1 MAQVDAQIP
10 LMVNN
15 PAELQQ
21 IAYRNQLAQLQ
32 VQQAQQDQQ
41 QNNALLG
48 ILKQPGAV
56 GDNGLPTPATVG
68 RIMQVNP
75 EAGFKIQ
82 NQLGQIE
89 ENRQRAIGNAIN
101 QRLLGLNIADKQH
114 DTLVDIA
121 TSAQQRYEDLVS
133 NGTSK
138 DEATRIV
145 GQERNKAISDAQ
157 ESGMLTSD
165 QSRVLQSPF
174 NPDINKAFVTGSAQ
188 YKRVLDEQRQAR
200 QEQTTERRED
210 RMEKN
215 ESDRLS
221 LERQR
226 ADREQNAPS
235 SDIGKLAYDLQ
246 RGKISQREYDQ
257 AVQNKTKGFD
267 PENVDAV
274 VDQIGKYDMAPLTG
288 QALRTPWGQAVTAGL
303 AKKYPGYDSK
313 EFKNRQSAIGQFE
326 YGKKGDTV
334 RSLSVSLDHLDTLSE
349 AGKALKNGNMQSFNK
364 LANTLAEQTG
374 SAVPTNFEAAKSIVA
389 DEVVKGILGSGGGVG
404 DREKA
409 QAIFDKVKSPDQL
422 AGAVT
427 QVQKLL
433 RGQLNGLE
441 RQYKES
447 TGRDDFDRFL
457 SPAARKLEG
466 GGAGSGSGPKKVAS
480 KADYD
485 ALPSGTEF
493 IAPDGTRRRKP

>member
-15 PAELQQ
+15 PQELQQ
-21 IAYRNQLAQLQ
+21 QAYRNQLAQLQ
-32 VQQAQQDQQ
+32 LQQGQQEQQ

-48 ILKQPGAV
+48 ILKQPGSV
-56 GDNGLPTPATVG
+56 GDNGLPTPATVQ

-82 NQLGQIE
+82 NQLATIE

-133 NGTSK
+133 SGTPK
-138 DEATRIV
+138 DEAARIV
-145 GQERNKAISDAQ
+145 GQERNKSISDAQ

-200 QEQTTERRED
+200 QEQTGERRADLADKREE
-210 RMEKN
+210 RMARTEEEKAN
-215 ESDRLS
+215 RPE
-221 LERQR
+221 
-226 ADREQNAPS
+226 
-235 SDIGKLAYDLQ
+235 SDIGKLSYDLQ
-246 RGKISQREYDQ
+246 RGKITQKDYDA
-257 AVQNKTKGFD
+257 AVLNKTKGFN
-267 PENVDAV
+267 PEDVDSV
-274 VDQIGKYDMAPLTG
+274 VDQMGKYDMPPLTG
-288 QALRTPWGQAVTAGL
+288 QALRTPWGQAVMAGL
-303 AKKYPGYDSK
+303 AKKYPDYDAK
-313 EFKNRQSAIGQFE
+313 EYKTRQAAIGQFE

-349 AGKALKNGNMQSFNK
+349 AGKALKNGNIQSFNK
-364 LANTLAEQTG
+364 LAQTLAEQTG

-457 SPAARKLEG
+457 SPSARKLEG
-466 GGAGSGSGPKKVAS
+466 SGSAPKKIAS
-480 KADYD
+480 KAEFD

-493 IAPDGTRRRKP
+493 IAPDGSRRRKP